1 MPRRLVPLALVA
13 AVAVAVRLPGVYTQA
28 FWQDEVASARILA
41 QGSLGAAL
49 ARIVRTESTPPL
61 WYVVGWVAH
70 HGGLAMRDVRLVS
83 VVAGALLAA
92 ATTVLARR
100 VVAETPAVLAG
111 LLVALGV
118 AFVAHGQELRAYE
131 LFALVTVLFALSLL
145 AELDAPSR
153 WREGA
158 LAATTASGALT
169 HYFFLFSAA
178 AALAW
183 LWLDPAARRIRR
195 RATAA
200 VGAGAVL
207 TLPWAPFA
215 LRQLHQDRFWWI
227 GPFTL
232 RRLVSTPL
240 RLFTPAFDDTHTGLA
255 LSVAALAFVAVGAW
269 AVRRSPAGRLAAV
282 LALLPLALAGTGWAL
297 GWRIYAQRNLIAIG
311 PFLAVSAAAAV
322 AAVRVRPAVAATA
335 AAAVCALAASLA
347 VSNTGRVPP
356 YDVMA
361 RELVADG
368 WRSSIPIAVYGNPLR
383 YRAPLEWY
391 LPHRPVLALARARP
405 GGCRVVLVVTPRGR
419 VERER
424 VHGRLRRATYL
435 GEAHDLPPCVRPL
448 SAGHAALA

>member
-1 MPRRLVPLALVA
+1 MPRRLAPLAFVA
-13 AVAVAVRLPGVYTQA
+13 AVAAAVRLPGVYTQA
-28 FWQDEVASARILA
+28 FWQDEVASARILS
-41 QGSLGAAL
+41 QGPIGAVL
-49 ARIVRTESTPPL
+49 ARVARTESTPPL
-61 WYVVGWVAH
+61 WYVVGWAAH
-70 HGGLAMRDVRLVS
+70 HAGLAVRDVRLVS
-83 VVAGALLAA
+83 VVAGALLAP
-92 ATTVLARR
+92 ATVVLARR
-100 VVAETPAVLAG
+100 FVAEAPAVLAG

-131 LFALVTVLFALSLL
+131 LYALVTVLFALALL

-153 WREGA
+153 SRDACLA
-158 LAATTASGALT
+158 LVAAAGALT
-169 HYFFLFSAA
+169 HYFFLFSAV

-183 LWLDPAARRIRR
+183 LWLDPAARRARL

-200 VGAGAVL
+200 IGAGAL
-207 TLPWAPFA
+207 MTAPWAPFA

-227 GPFTL
+227 GPFSV
-232 RRLVSTPL
+232 RRVVSTPL
-240 RLFTPAFDDTHTGLA
+240 RLFTPAYGNTDFGLA
-255 LSVAALAFVAVGAW
+255 LSLAALVVVAAGAW
-269 AVRRSPAGRLAAV
+269 SVRRSPSGRLATV
-282 LALLPLALAGTGWAL
+282 LALAPLALAGTVWSL

-311 PFLAVSAAAAV
+311 PFLAVVAAAAV
-322 AAVRVRPAVAATA
+322 ATLRVQPAVRAAA
-335 AAAVCALAASLA
+335 AAAVLGLAASLA
-347 VSNTGRVPP
+347 VSKIDHVPP

-405 GGCRVVLVVTPRGR
+405 GGCRLVLVVTPRGR
-419 VERER
+419 VLRER

-435 GEAHDLPPCVRPL
+435 GEVHDLPRCVRAV